1 MAAVKSFAQF
11 GERTLLDLARQVR
24 PGIAPAAS
32 QVENRTKQIIDTFGY
47 DNYDAQTAA
56 FIRKVGSEE
65 ITSLTVRRAPIQEWI
80 NSALDAISGGTWNKT
95 RYAYGYDKLYH
106 LSLIVNGRYTIQR
119 IGRVSVGLK
128 DNDRPQTEYRRVQL
142 NTFDE
147 PLTIKQILQNT
158 LRRVGSNVFFNYDSF
173 SNNCQYF
180 VSNMLVANRLMTPQL
195 KTFILQPIDELLKQQ
210 PDYMR
215 AVTNIITNTGQI
227 LGVGTGKAHVQ
238 RSRKRDAGTMEGGKP
253 PGIDYAFSED
263 DIRALC
269 GNIPILRYPE
279 LANMSEPEDLFQ
291 GNVGAAL
298 LFLTDGPSDGHW
310 IAVLDKPDHYE
321 VFDSFGSA
329 IDGQRNWL
337 DKSSLLEFGQT
348 APLLSRLLKGEGK
361 KVIHNTKKLQKDDA
375 DTCGRYVAARIVR
388 ASTSLPDF
396 IEELEAGGRS
406 PDVNVTLMT
415 RLQHAPGAMHGGS
428 MHGCKKP
435 KMVGGYAPKA

>member
-1 MAAVKSFAQF
+1 LAFLVLSFKEGMALHIARAAAGAVQK
-11 GERTLLDLARQVR
+11 ARQAA
-24 PGIAPAAS
+24 APVAS
-32 QVENRTKQIIDTFGY
+32 RIEGGMKEFIDTFGY

-56 FIRKVGSEE
+56 YIRKIGSED
-65 ITSLTVRRAPIQEWI
+65 ITSLTVRRAPVQESI
-80 NSALDAISGGTWNKT
+80 NTALDAISGGTWNKT
-95 RYAYGYDKLYH
+95 RHAYGYDKLYH
-106 LSLIVNGRYTIQR
+106 LSLIVNGRYAIQR
-119 IGRVSVGLK
+119 IGRVSVALK
-128 DNDRPQTEYRRVQL
+128 DNDRPQTEYMRVQL
-142 NTFDE
+142 NMFDE
-147 PLTIKQILQNT
+147 PLTIKQMLQNT
-158 LRRVGSNVFFNYDSF
+158 LRRVGPDVFFNYDSF
-173 SNNCQYF
+173 YNNCQNF
-180 VSNMLVANRLMTPQL
+180 VLNMLVANRLVTPQL
-195 KTFILQPIDELLKQQ
+195 KKFILQPVDELLKQQ

-215 AVTNIITNTGQI
+215 AVTNIVTNTGQI
-227 LGVGTGKAHVQ
+227 LGIGTGKAHVQ

-337 DKSSLLEFGQT
+337 DRNSLLEFGQT

-388 ASTSLPDF
+388 AATSLPDF

-415 RLQHAPGAMHGGS
+415 QLPHAPGAMHGGS

-435 KMVGGYAPKA
+435 KRV